1 LITIL
6 KYNEKHDTVN
16 CMQYINTNFGHL
28 NINQNIGRN
37 PEELKMLCILI
48 AVILT
53 LRQGK
58 LNNTVGLVTGNSVVS
73 F

>member
-1 LITIL
+1 
-6 KYNEKHDTVN
+6 
-16 CMQYINTNFGHL
+16 MQYINTNFGHL